1 MCQKRRKS
9 HDSHSRHLSPPEGVL
24 VVTDMW
30 VFGCIHLLPCNLDTH
45 ISDHYDIG
53 FCCEVSFPQCQT
65 AHHVGHKDMQIAY
78 WIVKNMARKQLKVRG
93 VIKQANYDFCI
104 PYKGCTFF
112 FTIWYT
118 HTLYIQISN
127 TVLFSW
133 LSDTAAPSLPLIRI
147 LPPLC
152 IKFNWCIREITE
164 TVELHI

>member
-112 FTIWYT
+112 YNLVYP
-118 HTLYIQISN
+118 HTLHSN
-127 TVLFSW
+127 KQYSTFQL
-133 LSDTAAPSLPLIRI
+133 APRHCSSFPAPHPQS
-147 LPPLC
+147 PP
-152 IKFNWCIREITE
+152 IMP
-164 TVELHI
+164 